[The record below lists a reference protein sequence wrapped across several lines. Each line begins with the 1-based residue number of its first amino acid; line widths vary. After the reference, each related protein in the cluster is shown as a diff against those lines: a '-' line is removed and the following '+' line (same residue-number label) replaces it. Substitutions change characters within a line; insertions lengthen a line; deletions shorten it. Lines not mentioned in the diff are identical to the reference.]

1 MTSGDRRL
9 QVPLVPEVSQGR
21 HAEIWPETTPS
32 AQALPLELAH
42 AVLRASW
49 REAAGHCCQ
58 STGVVQ
64 ITNELISC
72 YGNVMWENFGEEK
85 L

>member
-1 MTSGDRRL
+1 MPFVL
-9 QVPLVPEVSQGR
+9 EVSQGR
-21 HAEIWPETTPS
+21 RAEIQPETTPPS
-32 AQALPLELAH
+32 AQAFPLELAH
-42 AVLRASW
+42 RVLRASW

-72 YGNVMWENFGEEK
+72 HGNVMWENFGEEK